1 MFRGK
6 EKLQVCTFLV
16 MLLDEKRANLYE
28 ASIVNQ
34 ILEMQTVIKEIMFY
48 GKNFESDDF
57 FTNASLF
64 TLSLAL
70 RFHSFS

>member
-28 ASIVNQ
+28 ASIP
-34 ILEMQTVIKEIMFY
+34 
-48 GKNFESDDF
+48 
-57 FTNASLF
+57 
-64 TLSLAL
+64 
-70 RFHSFS
+70 